1 MELIADE
8 IKLRQD
14 ALTYQVVDKLKDI
27 LKETNSYL
35 YYNFPLYRGDVP
47 DDIIQAKLL
56 LATPSMGVIYFTILS
71 EERELNEIEKQYLE
85 NLDVHIFQRF
95 IKRSELRLNKR
106 ALKFGVSAVV
116 ISKKSLLMTIIF
128 TFNFL
133 I

>member
-47 DDIIQAKLL
+47 DDIIH
-56 LATPSMGVIYFTILS
+56 F
-71 EERELNEIEKQYLE
+71 
-85 NLDVHIFQRF
+85 VHI
-95 IKRSELRLNKR
+95 KTC
-106 ALKFGVSAVV
+106 
-116 ISKKSLLMTIIF
+116 LL
-128 TFNFL
+128 
-133 I
+133 